1 MRAAAGGGA
10 QPLVGLTVAVTRP
23 PTKGGRLAAELR
35 RLGALV
41 VDAPALRLVPPRDRT
56 ALERAAAR
64 VDEYDWVMVTS
75 EAGVEALSA
84 AVAVAGG
91 RAPRRLAAVGPR
103 TAAAAAARGWHAA
116 LVPER
121 YDAEGVLEQIDR
133 TGVPLA
139 GVSVLLAVA
148 EESRDVLLEG
158 LEARGATVE
167 RVTAY
172 ASAPAATS
180 DLAEL
185 AGTLRAGRLDLL
197 TFTSASAARNLLAAL
212 GPPILSVPVAAI
224 GRVTAGAA
232 RDLGYSVEAVA
243 EEHTIDGLVEAV
255 RRWWA

>member
-1 MRAAAGGGA
+1 MRAAGGGGV
-10 QPLVGLTVAVTRP
+10 QPLAGLTVGVTRP
-23 PTKGGRLAAELR
+23 PAKGGRLAAELR

-41 VDAPALRLVPPRDRT
+41 VDAPALRLVPPPDAT

-64 VDEYDWVMVTS
+64 VDEYDWVMLTS
-75 EAGVEALSA
+75 EAGVQALSA

-91 RAPRRLAAVGPR
+91 GAPRRLAAVGPR
-103 TAAAAAARGWHAA
+103 TAAAAAARGWHAG

-139 GVSVLLAVA
+139 GSSVLLAVA
-148 EESRDVLLEG
+148 EDSRDVLLEG

-172 ASAPAATS
+172 ASAPAAAS

-185 AGTLRAGRLDLL
+185 AAALRAARLDLL
-197 TFTSASAARNLLAAL
+197 TVTSASAARNLLAAL
-212 GPPILSVPVAAI
+212 GPPVLAVPIAAI
-224 GRVTAGAA
+224 GPVTAGAA

-255 RRWWA
+255 RRWWT